1 MPRQFYVY
9 ILANRTNRVLYTGV
23 TNDLVRRVTE
33 HREKLVDGFTKRY
46 KVDKLVY
53 YEVCDD
59 AYTAIS
65 REKQIKA
72 GSRVDKERLI
82 AAMNRE
88 WTDLYTIL

>member
-23 TNDLVRRVTE
+23 TNDLARRVIE
-33 HREKLVDGFTKRY
+33 HREKVVDGFTKRY

-53 YEVCDD
+53 YEVCED

-72 GSRVDKERLI
+72 GSRADKEELI
-82 AAMNRE
+82 NAMNRE
-88 WTDLYTIL
+88 WTDLYSTL